1 MIIINKKI
9 IMIKV
14 MIKNETT
21 NENNPDTNQKLEEIE
36 NKDINQIESSINEKK
51 EDNKDLDIKEI
62 NNELIGN
69 KDKDENLITLDEKI
83 KTNEINN
90 NIEDKKGEK
99 DIEGNQTIKTDEKIE
114 VIDNKKITEKNN
126 NENLIIEK
134 IDENTINK
142 EGDKN
147 FNLNKEINKEKENMV
162 EKMDWCKEYLNNTY
176 MNFVDDVSDGLI
188 LYYTNN
194 SK

>member
-1 MIIINKKI
+1 M
-9 IMIKV
+9 
-14 MIKNETT
+14 
-21 NENNPDTNQKLEEIE
+21 
-36 NKDINQIESSINEKK
+36 
-51 EDNKDLDIKEI
+51 
-62 NNELIGN
+62 
-69 KDKDENLITLDEKI
+69 
-83 KTNEINN
+83 
-90 NIEDKKGEK
+90 
-99 DIEGNQTIKTDEKIE
+99 
-114 VIDNKKITEKNN
+114 
-126 NENLIIEK
+126 IIEK